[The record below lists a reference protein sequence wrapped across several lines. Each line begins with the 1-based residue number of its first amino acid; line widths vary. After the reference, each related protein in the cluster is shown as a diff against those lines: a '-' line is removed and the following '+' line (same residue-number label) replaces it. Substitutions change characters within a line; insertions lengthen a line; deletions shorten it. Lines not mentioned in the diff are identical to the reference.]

1 MSESSVPKITVNSIL
16 QLSVDSFEEKF
27 INNKSETVYT
37 INIRNLYNNKKWSL
51 EKVYHDVEILHQELS
66 KLLPQI
72 PPFSSFSLFKS
83 SRSFNTIVERKEEI
97 NEFLNECISRKDILS
112 NKTFYEFI
120 KMDKNFPEYIY
131 NSPELIDII
140 ENDSLCLNDLQYL
153 PDENIIIGLLS
164 NYNIT
169 KMVDSF
175 IKNTEVLK
183 WNKEELSAKDL
194 SENDLHN
201 PSANTNSA
209 GAFCVYRVVTFKNK
223 KNLLK
228 VKLEKVFIKYFNDL
242 TGSLFYDKKTNLFLI
257 GFNSGKIIFYK
268 VLPESVFTQFD
279 YMADLKY
286 HSSKISGIAL
296 NNMTND
302 FYTCGN
308 DGKFCQ
314 GVVNLIYREN
324 YSPELIHQNS
334 AGYSYMYFDKKNERI
349 YLSTYNG
356 HLEVYLTSTEIA
368 SFISDINTSNH
379 KYSLNDLYPY
389 DIKNY
394 LFSCSDL
401 GNISVFDLCKPGQEK
416 TTKELSYFNY
426 YDSKFKIKSAIY
438 DPETNEVITG
448 DNYGRLIFWN
458 LKYGK
463 PIHVTKV
470 NQNGK
475 GICKIRFIDNSEE
488 PNKILLVSCL
498 DNTIYFVKLP
508 LKWVD
513 NEDIE
518 KYEQVEIKVR
528 SDLNAMIKIQDFLAK
543 DEDYNSDEDSLNGWD
558 YFANDA
564 KEEQDKLKN
573 KKKS

>member
-228 VKLEKVFIKYFNDL
+228 VKLEKVFIKYSNDL

-296 NNMTND
+296 NNMTNN

-426 YDSKFKIKSAIY
+426 YDSKFKIKSVIY

>member
-296 NNMTND
+296 NNMTNN

-426 YDSKFKIKSAIY
+426 YDSKFKIKSVIY

-528 SDLNAMIKIQDFLAK
+528 SDLDAMMKIQDFLAK

>member
-296 NNMTND
+296 NNMTNN

-573 KKKS
+573 KK

>member
-66 KLLPQI
+66 KLFPQI

-296 NNMTND
+296 NNMTNN

-426 YDSKFKIKSAIY
+426 YDSKFKI
-438 DPETNEVITG
+438 
-448 DNYGRLIFWN
+448 W
-458 LKYGK
+458 
-463 PIHVTKV
+463 
-470 NQNGK
+470 
-475 GICKIRFIDNSEE
+475 
-488 PNKILLVSCL
+488 
-498 DNTIYFVKLP
+498 
-508 LKWVD
+508 
-513 NEDIE
+513 
-518 KYEQVEIKVR
+518 
-528 SDLNAMIKIQDFLAK
+528 
-543 DEDYNSDEDSLNGWD
+543 
-558 YFANDA
+558 
-564 KEEQDKLKN
+564 
-573 KKKS
+573 

>member
-296 NNMTND
+296 NNMTNN

-324 YSPELIHQNS
+324 YSPELIHQNP

-368 SFISDINTSNH
+368 SFISDVNTSNH

>member
-296 NNMTND
+296 NNMTNN

-438 DPETNEVITG
+438 DPETNEVISG

>member
-120 KMDKNFPEYIY
+120 QMDKNFPEYIY

-296 NNMTND
+296 NNMTNN

-368 SFISDINTSNH
+368 SFISDVNTSNH

>member
-120 KMDKNFPEYIY
+120 QMDKNFPEYIY

-296 NNMTND
+296 NNMTNN

-438 DPETNEVITG
+438 DPETNEVISG

>member
-1 MSESSVPKITVNSIL
+1 MSENTKPNVTVTSIL
-16 QLSVDSFEEKF
+16 QLNVDSFEEKF

-37 INIRNLYNNKKWSL
+37 INIKNLYNKKKWSI
-51 EKVYHDVEILHQELS
+51 EKTYHDIELLHSELS
-66 KLLPQI
+66 KILPQI

-97 NEFLNECISRKDILS
+97 DEFLNECIARKDILS

-120 KMDKNFPEYIY
+120 HMEKYFPEYIY
-131 NSPELIDII
+131 NSPELIEVI
-140 ENDSLCLNDLQYL
+140 ENYNLTMNDLQYL
-153 PDENIIIGLLS
+153 ENENILIALLS
-164 NYNIT
+164 DFNLL
-169 KMVDSF
+169 KKVDSF

-183 WNKEELSAKDL
+183 WNKEELSPQAY
-194 SENDLHN
+194 SENDLNNENAN
-201 PSANTNSA
+201 PKSA
-209 GAFCVYRVVTFKNK
+209 GAFCVYKVVTFKNK

-228 VKLEKVFIKYFNDL
+228 VKLEKIFLKYFNDL
-242 TGSLFYDKKTNLFLI
+242 TGSLFYDPKTNLFLI

-268 VLPESVFTQFD
+268 VLPESVYTQFD
-279 YMADLKY
+279 YMADLRY
-286 HSSKISGIAL
+286 HSSKITGIAL
-296 NNMTND
+296 NNMTNN
-302 FYTCGN
+302 FYTCGA

-426 YDSKFKIKSAIY
+426 YDSKFKIKSVIY

>member
-140 ENDSLCLNDLQYL
+140 ENDSLCLNDLKYL

-296 NNMTND
+296 NNMTNN